1 MSDETVMV
9 RGNGTIFLGGPPL
22 VQAATGEVVTAEE
35 LGGASVHCETS
46 GVADHLA
53 ENEPDALRI
62 TRNIVA
68 NLNRRESPGSAF
80 SAEAL
85 QGVGTSWEEP
95 LFDPSQLG
103 GILPV
108 DPKKPFDVRRIL
120 ARILDG
126 SRFAEF
132 KKSYGTTI
140 VTGFG
145 EIYGQKCGIIANNGI
160 LFSESALKAA
170 HFVELCSQRGVPI
183 LFLQVRYFVFC
194 ILFHSI
200 AFSSSLPYP
209 GYSIEP
215 VIDTEH
221 LALILINSS
230 W

>member
-1 MSDETVMV
+1 MHCP
-9 RGNGTIFLGGPPL
+9 FLREHVCVQCSQLYLLFVPL
-22 VQAATGEVVTAEE
+22 HCVLSYQSTGELVTSEE

-68 NLNRRESPGSAF
+68 NLNRKEAPGSAF
-80 SAEAL
+80 SADAL
-85 QGVGTSWEEP
+85 RGVGTSWNEP
-95 LFDPSQLG
+95 LFDPSELG

-108 DPKKPFDVRRIL
+108 DVKKSFDVRRVI

-132 KKSYGTTI
+132 KQNYGRTI

-145 EIYGQKCGIIANNGI
+145 EIYGQQCGIIANNGI

-170 HFVELCSQRGVPI
+170 HFVELCCQRGVPI
-183 LFLQVRYFVFC
+183 LFLQVRVTIDRIYSVCLPDQIRVDLNGLSLYF
-194 ILFHSI
+194 IPH
-200 AFSSSLPYP
+200 
-209 GYSIEP
+209 
-215 VIDTEH
+215 
-221 LALILINSS
+221 
-230 W
+230 

>member
-53 ENEPDALRI
+53 ENESDALRI

-68 NLNRRESPGSAF
+68 NLNRREEPGSLF

-85 QGVGTSWEEP
+85 QGIGAGWEEP
-95 LFDPSQLG
+95 MFDPSELG

-108 DPKKPFDVRRIL
+108 DPKKSFDVRRIL

-132 KKSYGTTI
+132 KREYGSTI

-145 EIYGQKCGIIANNGI
+145 EIYGQQCGIIANNGI

-170 HFVELCSQRGVPI
+170 HFVEICCQRGLPI
-183 LFLQVRYFVFC
+183 LFLQVSFC
-194 ILFHSI
+194 FC
-200 AFSSSLPYP
+200 Y
-209 GYSIEP
+209 
-215 VIDTEH
+215 
-221 LALILINSS
+221 
-230 W
+230 

>member
-132 KKSYGTTI
+132 KKAYGTTI

-200 AFSSSLPYP
+200 AFSSSFL
-209 GYSIEP
+209 
-215 VIDTEH
+215 T
-221 LALILINSS
+221 LATL
-230 W
+230 